1 MIRIFKR
8 RRPTHRAELVKLGIQ
23 DLLVARWWGYT
34 PEQWD
39 KLPALV
45 KVDKRE
51 QVVYAQ
57 LGATK

>member
-1 MIRIFKR
+1 MRNIFKR
-8 RRPTHRAELVKLGIQ
+8 RRPTHRVEPVKLGLE

-34 PEQWD
+34 PEQWA

-51 QVVYAQ
+51 GWFCARG
-57 LGATK
+57 LS

>member
-8 RRPTHRAELVKLGIQ
+8 RRPEPIPAAPSLSIE

-34 PEQWD
+34 KEEWAA
-39 KLPALV
+39 LPVLV

-51 QVVYAQ
+51 GYFHAWQ
-57 LGATK
+57 LTR